1 MNIAQRALE
10 LNQVPLLKPLIDIP
24 RMADIAQGMV
34 KDALDAFVNL
44 DAERA
49 REICRRDDELDLLRD
64 QVFRE
69 LLTYMRGGQPDTV
82 DRAIHLILVSRHLER
97 IGDHSS
103 NISENTVFLAEGRII
118 RHQKD
123 TL

>member
-1 MNIAQRALE
+1 
-10 LNQVPLLKPLIDIP
+10 
-24 RMADIAQGMV
+24 
-34 KDALDAFVNL
+34 
-44 DAERA
+44 
-49 REICRRDDELDLLRD
+49 
-64 QVFRE
+64 
-69 LLTYMRGGQPDTV
+69 MRGGQPDTV